1 MEKINGINK
10 IKKIIRIIM
19 LVVIALIAIYA
30 IFVAIPSKKN
40 KDEGIENINNKYI
53 LYKRDSS
60 LYKENFEKLRTILE
74 TSPVDNKEQ
83 AETIV
88 KLFVIDFYTLD
99 NKNDN
104 TDIGGLQ
111 YVHSNLKDN
120 LVLNASSTM
129 YKYIKTTKELPKVK
143 SINSVDTR
151 ETTYKINDKDYSA
164 YAITINWE
172 YDKDLGYEK
181 QGTFIV
187 VNDNGN
193 LSIVEKQ
200 EGL

>member
-1 MEKINGINK
+1 
-10 IKKIIRIIM
+10 M
-19 LVVIALIAIYA
+19 LILIAIIAIYA
-30 IFVAIPSKKN
+30 IVVAIPSKNN
-40 KDEGIENINNKYI
+40 KDEGIENINDKYI

-60 LYKENFEKLRTILE
+60 LYKENFDRLRTILE
-74 TSPVDNKEQ
+74 NSEIDYKEY

-88 KLFVIDFYTLD
+88 KLFVIDFYTLNNKDD
-99 NKNDN
+99 NN
-104 TDIGGLQ
+104 DIGGLQ
-111 YVHSNLKDN
+111 YVHSDLKDN

-129 YKYIKTTKELPKVK
+129 YKYINTINDLPSVK
-143 SINSVDTR
+143 SITSIDTK

-187 VNDNGN
+187 INDNGD
-193 LSIVEKQ
+193 LSIVEK
-200 EGL
+200 

>member
-19 LVVIALIAIYA
+19 LVVVALIAIYA

-74 TSPVDNKEQ
+74 TSPVDNKEY

-120 LVLNASSTM
+120 LVLNASSTK
-129 YKYIKTTKELPKVK
+129 YKYMKTTKELPNVK
-143 SINSVDTR
+143 SITSVDTM

-193 LSIVEKQ
+193 LSIVEK
-200 EGL
+200 

>member
-19 LVVIALIAIYA
+19 LVVVALIAIYA
-30 IFVAIPSKKN
+30 IFVAIPSKNN

-74 TSPVDNKEQ
+74 TSPVDNKEY

-143 SINSVDTR
+143 SITSVDTR

-193 LSIVEKQ
+193 LSIVEK
-200 EGL
+200 

>member
-74 TSPVDNKEQ
+74 TSPVDNKKY

-143 SINSVDTR
+143 SITSVDTR
-151 ETTYKINDKDYSA
+151 ETIYKINDKDYSA

-193 LSIVEKQ
+193 LSIVEK
-200 EGL
+200 

>member
-74 TSPVDNKEQ
+74 TSPVDNKEY

-99 NKNDN
+99 NKDEN

-143 SINSVDTR
+143 SITSVDTK

-187 VNDNGN
+187 VNDNEN
-193 LSIVEKQ
+193 LSIVEK
-200 EGL
+200 

>member
-1 MEKINGINK
+1 MEKINEINK

-19 LVVIALIAIYA
+19 LVVVALIAIYA

-74 TSPVDNKEQ
+74 TSPVDNKEY

-99 NKNDN
+99 NKDEN

-143 SINSVDTR
+143 SITSIDTK
-151 ETTYKINDKDYSA
+151 ETTYKISDKDYSA

-187 VNDNGN
+187 VNDNGD
-193 LSIVEKQ
+193 LSIVEK
-200 EGL
+200 

>member
-74 TSPVDNKEQ
+74 TSPVDNKKY

-143 SINSVDTR
+143 SITSVDTR

-193 LSIVEKQ
+193 LSIVEK
-200 EGL
+200 

>member
-1 MEKINGINK
+1 MEKINQINK
-10 IKKIIRIIM
+10 IKKILRIVM
-19 LVVIALIAIYA
+19 LVVVALIAIYA

-74 TSPVDNKEQ
+74 TSPVDNKEY

-99 NKNDN
+99 NKDEN

-143 SINSVDTR
+143 SITSVDTR

-187 VNDNGN
+187 VNDNGD
-193 LSIVEKQ
+193 LSIVEK
-200 EGL
+200 

>member
-1 MEKINGINK
+1 MEKINEINK

-19 LVVIALIAIYA
+19 LVVVALIAIYA

-74 TSPVDNKEQ
+74 TSPVDNKEY

-99 NKNDN
+99 NKDEN

-129 YKYIKTTKELPKVK
+129 YKYIKTTKELPRVK
-143 SINSVDTR
+143 SITSVDTK
-151 ETTYKINDKDYSA
+151 ETTYKISDKDYSA

-187 VNDNGN
+187 VNDNED
-193 LSIVEKQ
+193 LSIVEK
-200 EGL
+200 

>member
-19 LVVIALIAIYA
+19 LVVVALIAIYA

-74 TSPVDNKEQ
+74 TSPVDNKEY

-104 TDIGGLQ
+104 TEIGGLQ

-143 SINSVDTR
+143 SITSVDTR

-193 LSIVEKQ
+193 LSIVEK
-200 EGL
+200 

>member
-19 LVVIALIAIYA
+19 LVVVALIAIYA

-74 TSPVDNKEQ
+74 TSPVDNKEY

-99 NKNDN
+99 NKDEN

-143 SINSVDTR
+143 SITSVDTR

-193 LSIVEKQ
+193 LSIVEK
-200 EGL
+200 

>member
-74 TSPVDNKEQ
+74 TSPVDNKEY

-193 LSIVEKQ
+193 LSIVEK
-200 EGL
+200 

>member
-74 TSPVDNKEQ
+74 TSPVDNKEY

-99 NKNDN
+99 NKDEN

-143 SINSVDTR
+143 SITSVDTR

-172 YDKDLGYEK
+172 YDRDLGYEK

-187 VNDNGN
+187 VNDNGD
-193 LSIVEKQ
+193 LSIVEK
-200 EGL
+200 

>member
-1 MEKINGINK
+1 MEKINEINK

-19 LVVIALIAIYA
+19 LVVVVLIAIYA

-53 LYKRDSS
+53 LYKRDSN

-74 TSPVDNKEQ
+74 TSPVDNKKY

-99 NKNDN
+99 NKDEN

-143 SINSVDTR
+143 SITSIDTK
-151 ETTYKINDKDYSA
+151 ETTYKISDKDYSA

-187 VNDNGN
+187 VNDNGD
-193 LSIVEKQ
+193 LSIVEK
-200 EGL
+200 

>member
-53 LYKRDSS
+53 LYKRDSN

-74 TSPVDNKEQ
+74 TSPVDNKEY

-99 NKNDN
+99 NKDEN

-129 YKYIKTTKELPKVK
+129 YKYIKTTKELPRVK
-143 SINSVDTR
+143 SITSVDAK
-151 ETTYKINDKDYSA
+151 ETTYKISDKDYSA

-187 VNDNGN
+187 VNDNGD
-193 LSIVEKQ
+193 LSIVEK
-200 EGL
+200 

>member
-1 MEKINGINK
+1 MEKINEINK

-19 LVVIALIAIYA
+19 LVVIVLIAIYA

-53 LYKRDSS
+53 LYKRDSN

-74 TSPVDNKEQ
+74 TSPVDNKEY

-143 SINSVDTR
+143 SITSVDTR

-193 LSIVEKQ
+193 LSIVEK
-200 EGL
+200 

>member
-30 IFVAIPSKKN
+30 IFVAIPSKKS

-74 TSPVDNKEQ
+74 ISPVDNKKY

-99 NKNDN
+99 NKNEN

-143 SINSVDTR
+143 SITSVDTR

-193 LSIVEKQ
+193 LSIVEK
-200 EGL
+200 

>member
-74 TSPVDNKEQ
+74 TSPVDNKEY

-143 SINSVDTR
+143 SITSVDTK

-193 LSIVEKQ
+193 LSIVEK
-200 EGL
+200 

>member
-1 MEKINGINK
+1 MEKINEINK

-19 LVVIALIAIYA
+19 LVVIVLIAIYA

-74 TSPVDNKEQ
+74 TSPVDNKEY

-143 SINSVDTR
+143 SITSVDTR

-193 LSIVEKQ
+193 LSIVEK
-200 EGL
+200 

>member
-30 IFVAIPSKKN
+30 IFVAIPSKNN

-74 TSPVDNKEQ
+74 TSPVDNKEY

-143 SINSVDTR
+143 SITSVDTKKI
-151 ETTYKINDKDYSA
+151 TYKINDKDYSA

-193 LSIVEKQ
+193 LSIVEK
-200 EGL
+200 

>member
-19 LVVIALIAIYA
+19 LVVVALIAIYA

-74 TSPVDNKEQ
+74 ISPVDNKKY

-99 NKNDN
+99 NKDEN

-143 SINSVDTR
+143 SITSVDTR

-187 VNDNGN
+187 VNDNEN
-193 LSIVEKQ
+193 LSIVEK
-200 EGL
+200 

>member
-1 MEKINGINK
+1 MEKINEINK

-74 TSPVDNKEQ
+74 TSPVDNKEY

-143 SINSVDTR
+143 SITSVDSR

-193 LSIVEKQ
+193 LSIVEK
-200 EGL
+200 

>member
-19 LVVIALIAIYA
+19 LVVVALIAIYA

-74 TSPVDNKEQ
+74 TSPVDNKKY

-99 NKNDN
+99 NKDEN

-143 SINSVDTR
+143 SITSVDTR

-187 VNDNGN
+187 VNDNEN
-193 LSIVEKQ
+193 LSIVEK
-200 EGL
+200 

>member
-1 MEKINGINK
+1 MEKINEINK

-40 KDEGIENINNKYI
+40 KDEGIENINNKYT

-74 TSPVDNKEQ
+74 TSPVDNKEY

-143 SINSVDTR
+143 SITSVDSR

-193 LSIVEKQ
+193 LSIVEK
-200 EGL
+200 

>member
-1 MEKINGINK
+1 MEKINEINK

-74 TSPVDNKEQ
+74 TSPVDNKEY

-143 SINSVDTR
+143 SITSVDTR

-164 YAITINWE
+164 YTITINWE

-193 LSIVEKQ
+193 LSIVEK
-200 EGL
+200 

>member
-1 MEKINGINK
+1 MEKINEINK

-19 LVVIALIAIYA
+19 LVVVALIAIYA

-53 LYKRDSS
+53 LYKRDSN
-60 LYKENFEKLRTILE
+60 LYKENFEILRTILE
-74 TSPVDNKEQ
+74 TSPVDNKEY

-99 NKNDN
+99 NKDDN

-129 YKYIKTTKELPKVK
+129 YKYIKTTKELPRVK
-143 SINSVDTR
+143 SITSVDAK

-187 VNDNGN
+187 VNDNGD
-193 LSIVEKQ
+193 LSIVEK
-200 EGL
+200 

>member
-74 TSPVDNKEQ
+74 TSPVDNKKY

-143 SINSVDTR
+143 SITSVDTR

-187 VNDNGN
+187 VNDNEN
-193 LSIVEKQ
+193 LSIVEK
-200 EGL
+200 

>member
-74 TSPVDNKEQ
+74 TSPVDNKEY

-143 SINSVDTR
+143 SITSVDTR

-172 YDKDLGYEK
+172 YDKDLEYEK

-193 LSIVEKQ
+193 LSIVEK
-200 EGL
+200 

>member
-74 TSPVDNKEQ
+74 TSPVDNKKY

-129 YKYIKTTKELPKVK
+129 YKYINTTKELPKVK
-143 SINSVDTR
+143 SITSVDTR
-151 ETTYKINDKDYSA
+151 ETTYKINDNDYSA

-193 LSIVEKQ
+193 LSIVEK
-200 EGL
+200 

>member
-74 TSPVDNKEQ
+74 TSPVDNKEY

-143 SINSVDTR
+143 SITSVDTR
-151 ETTYKINDKDYSA
+151 ETTYKINDNDYSA

-193 LSIVEKQ
+193 LSIVEK
-200 EGL
+200 

>member
-10 IKKIIRIIM
+10 IRKIIRIIM

-74 TSPVDNKEQ
+74 TSPVDNKKY

-143 SINSVDTR
+143 SITSVDTK

-193 LSIVEKQ
+193 LSIVEK
-200 EGL
+200 

>member
-19 LVVIALIAIYA
+19 LVVVALIAIYA

-74 TSPVDNKEQ
+74 TSPVDNKKY

-143 SINSVDTR
+143 SITSIDTK
-151 ETTYKINDKDYSA
+151 ETTYKISDKDYSA

-193 LSIVEKQ
+193 LSIVEK
-200 EGL
+200 

>member
-1 MEKINGINK
+1 MEKINEINK

-19 LVVIALIAIYA
+19 LVVVAFIAIYA
-30 IFVAIPSKKN
+30 IFVAIPSKKK

-60 LYKENFEKLRTILE
+60 LYKENFEKLRTILD
-74 TSPVDNKEQ
+74 TNPIDNKEY

-99 NKNDN
+99 NKDEN

-129 YKYIKTTKELPKVK
+129 YKYIKTTKELPRVK
-143 SINSVDTR
+143 SITSVDTS

-193 LSIVEKQ
+193 LCIVEK
-200 EGL
+200 

>member
-19 LVVIALIAIYA
+19 LVVVALIAIYA

-74 TSPVDNKEQ
+74 TSPVDNKEY

-143 SINSVDTR
+143 SITSVDTR
-151 ETTYKINDKDYSA
+151 ETTYKISDEDYSA

-193 LSIVEKQ
+193 LSIVEK
-200 EGL
+200 

>member
-1 MEKINGINK
+1 MEKINEINK

-19 LVVIALIAIYA
+19 LVVVALIAIYA

-60 LYKENFEKLRTILE
+60 LYKENFEKLRTILD
-74 TSPVDNKEQ
+74 TSPVDNKEY

-99 NKNDN
+99 NKDEN

-143 SINSVDTR
+143 SITSIDTK
-151 ETTYKINDKDYSA
+151 ETTYKISDKDYSA

-187 VNDNGN
+187 VNDNGD
-193 LSIVEKQ
+193 LSIVEK
-200 EGL
+200 

>member
-1 MEKINGINK
+1 MEKINEINK

-19 LVVIALIAIYA
+19 LVVVALIAIYA

-74 TSPVDNKEQ
+74 TSPVDNKEY

-99 NKNDN
+99 NKDDN

-129 YKYIKTTKELPKVK
+129 YKYIKTTKEMPKVK
-143 SINSVDTR
+143 SITSIDTK
-151 ETTYKINDKDYSA
+151 ETTYKISDKDYSA

-187 VNDNGN
+187 VNDNGD
-193 LSIVEKQ
+193 LSIVEK
-200 EGL
+200 

>member
-1 MEKINGINK
+1 MEKINEINK

-19 LVVIALIAIYA
+19 LVVVALIAIYA

-53 LYKRDSS
+53 LYKRDSN

-74 TSPVDNKEQ
+74 TSPVDNKEY

-99 NKNDN
+99 NKDEN

-129 YKYIKTTKELPKVK
+129 YKYIKTTKELPRVK
-143 SINSVDTR
+143 SITSVDAK
-151 ETTYKINDKDYSA
+151 ETTYKISDKDYSA

-187 VNDNGN
+187 VNDNGD
-193 LSIVEKQ
+193 LSIVEK
-200 EGL
+200 

>member
-74 TSPVDNKEQ
+74 TSPVDNKEY

-99 NKNDN
+99 NKDEN

-111 YVHSNLKDN
+111 YVHSNSKDN

-143 SINSVDTR
+143 SITSVDTR

-187 VNDNGN
+187 VNDNEN
-193 LSIVEKQ
+193 LSIVEK
-200 EGL
+200 

>member
-74 TSPVDNKEQ
+74 TSPVDNKEY

-143 SINSVDTR
+143 SITSVDTR
-151 ETTYKINDKDYSA
+151 ETTYKINDNDYSA

-187 VNDNGN
+187 VNDNEN
-193 LSIVEKQ
+193 LSIVEK
-200 EGL
+200 

>member
-19 LVVIALIAIYA
+19 LVVVALIAIYA

-74 TSPVDNKEQ
+74 TSPADNKEY

-129 YKYIKTTKELPKVK
+129 YKYIKTTKELPIVK
-143 SINSVDTR
+143 SITSVDTK

-193 LSIVEKQ
+193 LSIVEK
-200 EGL
+200 